1 MKYYLIAGEASG
13 DLHASNLMKALSQED
28 DATATFRC
36 WGGDLMQQAGGELVK
51 HYRDLAFMG
60 LWEVLKN
67 LKTIKGN
74 IAFCKKDIAN
84 YQPDVLILVDYS
96 GFNLRIA
103 KWAKTEGFKV
113 FYYISPQIWAS
124 RQSRVHK
131 IKKYV
136 DRLFVILPFE
146 KDFYR
151 QFGMTVDFVGHPL
164 LDAIEDFKKTSL
176 SDLPL
181 ALESTKPIIA
191 LLPGS
196 RKQEISVVLKIML
209 GVIED
214 FTNYQFIIAL
224 APAIPPSFY
233 QEIIQSANLPN
244 NTIKL
249 LQNQTYAVLNKAAV
263 AIVTSGTATLETA
276 LFEVPQVVCYK
287 GNWLTYQIVKRIIK
301 VPYISL
307 VNLIADRALVKEL
320 IQYELTELN
329 LKKELTLILKEEK
342 ASELKRAYRQIKQQ
356 LGNAGASRK
365 AAKLMVQYLSDS
377 SGGSDNS
384 NN

>member
-1 MKYYLIAGEASG
+1 
-13 DLHASNLMKALSQED
+13 
-28 DATATFRC
+28 
-36 WGGDLMQQAGGELVK
+36 
-51 HYRDLAFMG
+51 
-60 LWEVLKN
+60 
-67 LKTIKGN
+67 
-74 IAFCKKDIAN
+74 
-84 YQPDVLILVDYS
+84 
-96 GFNLRIA
+96 
-103 KWAKTEGFKV
+103 
-113 FYYISPQIWAS
+113 
-124 RQSRVHK
+124 VHK

-342 ASELKRAYRQIKQQ
+342 ASELKRAMI
-356 LGNAGASRK
+356 N
-365 AAKLMVQYLSDS
+365 
-377 SGGSDNS
+377 
-384 NN
+384 